1 MFRRIRPVG
10 CAHGPYAPR
19 DAPGEHAAA
28 AGGTALLQLR
38 AAGTCTALLFM
49 RTSGA
54 ASAASDT
61 AAAAADD
68 DDERRRRRRHKHT
81 HTTCMARRF
90 RCVTPNHRFDDGGGG
105 FDADRLA
112 HEDALECG
120 IISVQ

>member
-1 MFRRIRPVG
+1 MSRVSGARHKNDHPFTRFSLSVNSRP
-10 CAHGPYAPR
+10 
-19 DAPGEHAAA
+19 
-28 AGGTALLQLR
+28 TALLQLT

-68 DDERRRRRRHKHT
+68 DDDERRRRRRHKHT
-81 HTTCMARRF
+81 HPTCMAWRF

>member
-61 AAAAADD
+61 AADD
-68 DDERRRRRRHKHT
+68 DDDDDDDTNT
-81 HTTCMARRF
+81 HTPRVWLGASGASP
-90 RCVTPNHRFDDGGGG
+90 PNHRFGDGGGG